1 MTDLRSSAPPPL
13 DDSDHVRGPTEAPL
27 LLLYGDFAC
36 PSCALADRR
45 LRRLPLRYAFR
56 HFALRSK
63 RPRALALA
71 CASEAA
77 ARQGAF
83 WPMHDALFDDQGH
96 QDDPHLWRRAQALG
110 LDLERFEADRRAEVT
125 AARVA
130 RDVTSGLR
138 AGVALTPTLFVGGER
153 HAGPPTPELLE
164 ALAAGI
170 ARAGRGEEPARA
182 DSM

>member
-1 MTDLRSSAPPPL
+1 MPLRPPSSRGQTSSSTGSRPSPARPRQDRLAGAMTDLRSSAPPPL

-125 AARVA
+125 AARV
-130 RDVTSGLR
+130 
-138 AGVALTPTLFVGGER
+138 
-153 HAGPPTPELLE
+153 
-164 ALAAGI
+164 
-170 ARAGRGEEPARA
+170 
-182 DSM
+182 